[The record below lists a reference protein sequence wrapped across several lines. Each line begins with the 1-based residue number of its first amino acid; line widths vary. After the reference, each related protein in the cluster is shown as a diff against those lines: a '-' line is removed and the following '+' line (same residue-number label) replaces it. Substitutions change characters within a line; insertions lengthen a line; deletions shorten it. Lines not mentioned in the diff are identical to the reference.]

1 VNTLSLY
8 ELNSLVRLTIEQTL
22 NREYW
27 VEAELA
33 EARESRGHCYMELV
47 QKEEGSNTPIAR
59 ASAKCWRSSW
69 MMIQPHFERVTG
81 QRLHAGMKVRLKV
94 YAQFHE
100 AYGFSWIVTDIDP
113 TFTLGDLARRRQEII
128 RQLKQEGVFDLQ
140 RELQLPLFC
149 LRIAVISS
157 EGAAGY
163 GDFCKQL
170 NESKFAFAAQLFPA
184 VMQGEQTEA
193 SIIEALNQIYKSL
206 ECRVKSGEFATAS
219 ESGEW
224 RVESGEFA
232 TASESGEWRVKS
244 GEFATAP
251 ESGEW
256 RVESGEFAT
265 ASEGAGQGDAVAN
278 STLYTLHSTLNFD
291 CVVIIRG
298 GGATA
303 DMSGFDTLALAEN
316 VAQFPLPIITGIGH
330 DRDECVLDMV
340 SHLRVKTPTA
350 AADILINHAQQ
361 VLDRIEDNEQ
371 RIVLASQNQLST
383 LNAQLSMLSQR
394 IPPLF
399 SLVRTRE
406 EARTQQLL
414 QRMEKACD
422 SRLIRSEAKL
432 STLSSLLSTL
442 NAQFIVSHRHRLELL
457 SQRLL
462 ALDPQRILDRGYS
475 LTLHQGKAVRN
486 ASALQAGDE
495 LQTRLAEGTVT
506 SVVTYVAMP

>member
-1 VNTLSLY
+1 MDTLSLY

-47 QKEEGSNTPIAR
+47 QKEVYDNTPIAR

-157 EGAAGY
+157 ETAAGY
-163 GDFCKQL
+163 GDFCQQL
-170 NESKFAFAAQLFPA
+170 SESGFAFEARLFPA
-184 VMQGEQTEA
+184 VMQGEQVEE
-193 SIIEALNQIYKSL
+193 SIIRALERIYEAPLSPPKGDTKP
-206 ECRVKSGEFATAS
+206 EEAPSGM
-219 ESGEW
+219 
-224 RVESGEFA
+224 
-232 TASESGEWRVKS
+232 
-244 GEFATAP
+244 P
-251 ESGEW
+251 
-256 RVESGEFAT
+256 
-265 ASEGAGQGDAVAN
+265 
-278 STLYTLHSTLNFD
+278 FD

-350 AADILINHAQQ
+350 AAAFLIDHAQQ
-361 VLDRIEDNEQ
+361 VLDRIDHCEQ
-371 RIVLASQNQLST
+371 RIAHTAQHQLSI
-383 LNAQLSMLSQR
+383 LHSQFSMLATR
-394 IPPLF
+394 IPTLF
-399 SLVRTRE
+399 SLVKTRE
-406 EARTQQLL
+406 EARAQQIL
-414 QRMEKACD
+414 QRMEKACT
-422 SRLIRSEAKL
+422 SLLIRSEAKL
-432 STLSSLLSTL
+432 NMIDSQLPML
-442 NAQFIVSHRHRLELL
+442 NAQFIDAHRHRLELL
-457 SQRLL
+457 NQRIL
-462 ALDPQRILDRGYS
+462 ALDPQLILNRGYS
-475 LTLHQGKAVRN
+475 ITTLGGKAVRS
-486 ASALQAGDE
+486 ASALKAGDE
-495 LQTRLAEGTVT
+495 IETRLTKGIIK
-506 SVVTYVAMP
+506 SVVKK